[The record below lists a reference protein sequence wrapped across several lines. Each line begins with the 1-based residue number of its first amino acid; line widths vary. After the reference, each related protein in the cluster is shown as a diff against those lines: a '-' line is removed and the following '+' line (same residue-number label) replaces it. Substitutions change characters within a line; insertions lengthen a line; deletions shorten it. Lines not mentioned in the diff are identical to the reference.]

1 LSVLLEEPPQ
11 HVRWAEEAG
20 PMSWI
25 DPGPE
30 PPPTA
35 PLLDLETRER
45 LAEIEAYDAGPP
57 IRWAVPGVTTT
68 EERRPD
74 PTPEVASFQ
83 VAVLRL
89 EATDPTL
96 LSPEQAL
103 VDLDALMRTE
113 EALRIARLARMTDAH
128 TRRLATLENQPSL
141 TSWVRRRFEDA
152 PRGDIALS
160 DKLRPYVHVRRLV
173 KERTLGI
180 EAAGMVGRALDRLK
194 HHVDRSNGLIDGQP
208 GPEVVTA
215 IVENIV
221 PLISAAR
228 MGLADDDPLLIE
240 LLARVEQINASADCE
255 LGKLETA
262 FALMGRWIPLNL
274 LKRALD
280 EQVDAVLPN
289 QLELRG
295 DKGHASRNMR
305 IDNYRAYGGGRISID
320 ADDELME
327 LAEAV
332 VVSAARRDPE
342 NPNDTEAKRVLR
354 ENELEDDEDVRFPRT
369 RGQRLHDAFKLVL
382 QQYLAAGLAGTHDKA
397 PVAVTVTLS
406 RENVEGLPGA
416 LPAVGGSG
424 RRLPRSLIR
433 KWWCDAS
440 VTALVLSKGLIP
452 LGITHEQRTLA
463 ARERK
468 ASKVQQGRVCSG
480 LRCCNPNDPLTSLV
494 PHHVWSFAKFG
505 KTSIADTIWACDRL
519 HDAIHRGKTVPLRNG
534 RWLNQDG
541 WAEEPLVADW

>member
-1 LSVLLEEPPQ
+1 
-11 HVRWAEEAG
+11 
-20 PMSWI
+20 MSWI
-25 DPGPE
+25 EPGPE
-30 PPPTA
+30 PPPQFE

-68 EERRPD
+68 EQRRPD

-89 EATDPTL
+89 EAVDPTT

-103 VDLDALMRTE
+103 VDLEALMRTE
-113 EALRIARLARMTDAH
+113 ETLRIARLTRMTDAH
-128 TRRLATLENQPSL
+128 TRRLATLDNQPSL
-141 TSWVRRRFEDA
+141 TSWVRRRFDDA

-160 DKLRPYVHVRRLV
+160 DKLRPYVHLRRLV
-173 KERTLGI
+173 KARTLGV
-180 EAAGMVGRALDRLK
+180 EAAGLVGRALDRIK
-194 HHVDRSNGLIDGQP
+194 HHVDRPNGLIDGLP

-215 IVENIV
+215 IVGNV
-221 PLISAAR
+221 VTLISAAR

-240 LLARVEQINASADCE
+240 LFEQVEQINTSGDCE

-289 QLELRG
+289 QLEQRG
-295 DKGHASRNMR
+295 DKGSTTRDMR

-332 VVSAARRDPE
+332 VGSAARRDPD
-342 NPNDTEAKRVLR
+342 NPEDTDAKRVLR
-354 ENELEDDEDVRFPRT
+354 ENDLEDDEDVRFPRT

-397 PVAVTVTLS
+397 PVSVTVTVS

-416 LPAVGGSG
+416 LPAKGGSG

-433 KWWCDAS
+433 TWWCDAS
-440 VTALVLSKGLIP
+440 VTALVLSRGLIP
-452 LGITHEQRTLA
+452 LGITHEQRTLP

-468 ASKVQQGRVCSG
+468 ASKVQQGGVCSG
-480 LRCCNPNDPLTSLV
+480 LRCCSPHDPLTSLV
-494 PHHVWSFAKFG
+494 PHHVRSWAKFG
-505 KTSIADTIWACDRL
+505 KTSIEETIWACDRL

-534 RWLNQDG
+534 RWLNQYG
-541 WAEEPLVADW
+541 WAEEPPVADW